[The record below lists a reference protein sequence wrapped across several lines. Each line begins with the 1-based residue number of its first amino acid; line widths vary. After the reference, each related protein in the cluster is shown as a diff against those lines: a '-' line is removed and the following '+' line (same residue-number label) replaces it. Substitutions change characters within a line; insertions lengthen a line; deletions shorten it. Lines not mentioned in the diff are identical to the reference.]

1 MITVNMY
8 YCKRTRLGK
17 VFFILKKI
25 YSNLDFISLIVFIY
39 FFSRV
44 FCYVNSFDITES
56 KMHLKHRTTK
66 LLTSISHHQLLV
78 RDHNKKKMK

>member
-1 MITVNMY
+1 MITVEMY
-8 YCKRTRLGK
+8 CCKRTRLGK
-17 VFFILKKI
+17 VFFILQK

-44 FCYVNSFDITES
+44 FCYVNSFDIAES

-78 RDHNKKKMK
+78 RDHNFKKMR